1 MTSALLLARDA
12 SSIRSSC
19 AEAPSFT
26 RPNSAPHD
34 VAFTID
40 PKSMNHS
47 PCDWRD
53 KRRHLDVHLKSRR
66 KQHMPFTSGRTANER
81 SRIAP
86 KGPQRGSRA
95 P

>member
-1 MTSALLLARDA
+1 MTSALLLDRDCIIY
-12 SSIRSSC
+12 SVNVWLVPVEC
-19 AEAPSFT
+19 AFNMIESEFV
-26 RPNSAPHD
+26 RRG
-34 VAFTID
+34 VIGG
-40 PKSMNHS
+40 
-47 PCDWRD
+47 D

-86 KGPQRGSRA
+86 KGLQRGSRA